1 MKDFLLEISGNE
13 IPDGA
18 HSGFIV
24 AQGNRRLRYAIFK
37 AGGDPIKGTV
47 IVLTGRNEPIEKYF
61 ETIRYLSKRGFGVAT
76 FDWRGQGLSDREL
89 TDPLRGH
96 IANFD
101 LYNRDLD
108 CFFDRVVLP
117 DCRGP
122 FYLLAHSTGALIAL
136 QAAPMLRNRVE
147 RMVLLAPLLEVG
159 GLPFSTTSLR
169 RLANLLKLVGLGNFY
184 ATGGRWKPTPFERN
198 NVTSDPDRY
207 ARNVRLFT
215 THPRLSL
222 GGPTVTWMHA
232 AAQAA
237 REVSDPDYMGR
248 LHIPTLFVAAG
259 ADTVVSNRAIENY
272 ARRLRSGFCVTVDGA
287 RHEILQERD
296 YYREQFWAAFDAY
309 IPGSAA

>member
-1 MKDFLLEISGNE
+1 MKDFLLEIPGNE

-24 AQGNRRLRYAIFK
+24 AQGNTRLRYALFK
-37 AGGDPIKGTV
+37 PTTRPLKGTV

-61 ETIRYLSKRGFGVAT
+61 ETVRSLTKRGFCAAT

-89 TDPLRGH
+89 MDPLRGN

-101 LYNRDLD
+101 LYATDLD
-108 CFFDRVVLP
+108 RFFSEVVLP

-122 FYLLAHSTGALIAL
+122 FFIIAHSTGALIAL
-136 QAAPMLRNRVE
+136 QAIPKLHNRVD
-147 RMVLLAPLLEVG
+147 RMVLLAPLLELGSAPLSANSIRRVG
-159 GLPFSTTSLR
+159 
-169 RLANLLKLVGLGNFY
+169 AVLKLAGLGNFY

-198 NVTSDPDRY
+198 NVTTDPDRY

-222 GGPTVTWMHA
+222 GGPTIRWMHA
-232 AAQAA
+232 AAHAA
-237 REVSDPDYMGR
+237 REVADPDYMAR
-248 LHIPTLFVAAG
+248 LHIPILFVAAG
-259 ADTVVSNRAIENY
+259 ADTVVSSRAIEHY
-272 ARRLRSGFCVTVDGA
+272 ARRLRSSYCVTIDGA

-296 YYREQFWAAFDAY
+296 YCLEQFWAAFDAY
-309 IPGSAA
+309 IPGSSA